1 MDVVK
6 DVLSILVTLSGAIAV
21 VWLVIKPGLEKRIMT
36 SAAAAQYKLDRNM
49 TGDAAHVALLME
61 ERREAKSEIAELRK
75 EIAEL
80 RDQMADM
87 REQMSATVVQ
97 KTEQQ
102 KQYDTLTKQH
112 ADIMKNNADLRRENL
127 QLHDENAQLKA
138 QIEIMNHKISKLTQ
152 LIIEIKPEYE
162 NILADTNEF
171 LAVAI
176 PKKL

>member
-1 MDVVK
+1 VDIVG
-6 DVLSILVTLSGAIAV
+6 DVLKILGAVGSVLAIVWAV
-21 VWLVIKPGLEKRIMT
+21 IRPAAEKRALT
-36 SAAAAQYKLDRNM
+36 NAAAAQYKLDRVID
-49 TGDAAHVALLME
+49 GDKAFVSLLMQ
-61 ERREAKSEIAELRK
+61 ERDESKNEIAELRK

-80 RDQMADM
+80 REQMADM

-112 ADIMKNNADLRRENL
+112 ADIMKNNADLHRENV
-127 QLHDENAQLKA
+127 QLHNENAQLKA

-171 LAVAI
+171 LAVMI